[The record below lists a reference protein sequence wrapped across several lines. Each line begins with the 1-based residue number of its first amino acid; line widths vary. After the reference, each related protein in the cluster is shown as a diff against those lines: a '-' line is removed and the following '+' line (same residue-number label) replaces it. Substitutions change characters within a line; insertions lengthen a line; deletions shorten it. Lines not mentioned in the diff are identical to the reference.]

1 MQLIFLGAPGA
12 GKGTQAQILSE
23 IMGIPKLSTSEILRR
38 EISKGGAEG
47 IKIKK
52 IMDSGQF
59 VSDEIMN
66 DLISKRLKES
76 DVHNGFIFDGF
87 PRTIAQAEVLQKVLQ
102 ENGYLEGTLV
112 LNLSVKEPELIRRFS
127 GRFNCTFCG
136 TSYHKESKL
145 PKVEGVCD
153 KCGGEDF
160 NVREDDNEEAV
171 KVRLS
176 IYYDKTEPLINY
188 YSNKGMLIDING
200 EQDIGDITKEILS
213 TLKAKW
219 GDLAIAG
226 NPVSN

>member
-12 GKGTQAQILSE
+12 GKGTQAQILAD
-23 IMGIPKLSTSEILRR
+23 MLQLPKLSTSEILRR
-38 EISKGGAEG
+38 EISKGGTEG

-66 DLISKRLKES
+66 YLIAKRLKED
-76 DVHNGFIFDGF
+76 DVYKGFIFDGY
-87 PRTIAQAEVLQKVLQ
+87 PRTIAQAEVLQKVLKD
-102 ENGYLEGTLV
+102 NGYLDRTLV

-127 GRFNCTFCG
+127 GRFNCVNCG

-145 PKVEGVCD
+145 PKVQGICD
-153 KCGGEDF
+153 KCDGTDF
-160 NVREDDNEEAV
+160 NIRADDNEKAV

-188 YSNKGMLIDING
+188 YSSKGMLLNING
-200 EQDIGDITKEILS
+200 EQDIADITREILS
-213 TLKAKW
+213 ALKVKW
-219 GDLAIAG
+219 
-226 NPVSN
+226 SNEEIIDSIILN